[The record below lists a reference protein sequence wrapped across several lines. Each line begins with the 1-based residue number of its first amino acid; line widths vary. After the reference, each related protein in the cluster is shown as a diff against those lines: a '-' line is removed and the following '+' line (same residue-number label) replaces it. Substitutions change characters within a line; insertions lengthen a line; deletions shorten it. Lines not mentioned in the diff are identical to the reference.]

1 MIIKY
6 RKNDEW
12 RIHTFLIGYEKLD
25 DLDSIIFGKLNKLY
39 LGSSTFS
46 VIDIIDIQLL
56 AIPNSGGLNS
66 VNGKYRVTV
75 YFALSNDIH

>member
-12 RIHTFLIGYEKLD
+12 RIHTFLIEYDKLY
-25 DLDSIIFGKLNKLY
+25 DLDSIIFEKLNDSY
-39 LGSSTFS
+39 SGSNTYS
-46 VIDIIDIQLL
+46 VIDIIDIQL
-56 AIPNSGGLNS
+56 IPIATSD
-66 VNGKYRVTV
+66 GKYRVTV

>member
-12 RIHTFLIGYEKLD
+12 RIHTFLIKYDKLD
-25 DLDSIIFGKLNKLY
+25 DLDSIIFNELNELY
-39 LGSSTFS
+39 LGSNTYS

-56 AIPNSGGLNS
+56 LTQDSFGM
-66 VNGKYRVTV
+66 YRVTV
-75 YFALSNDIH
+75 YFALSNDVH